1 MSIYLTPIPEEIR
14 RSLHERE
21 ESLKKSSVNKS
32 ASNTITRDGSDPS
45 YTFYPLGTVYIKLFS
60 PVKTDSMPD
69 GAMLMGGEMSKED
82 NVWKMKHGFDEM
94 YTSPQFDSTGKNAK
108 VQNNPFRP
116 MPGIEGLDVS
126 YKGGMRAIREGTIKW
141 SCFSLE
147 DLDRLTPHF
156 LSIGKSVLVEWGWV
170 DAEVLKNSFDM
181 NEFMDL
187 DASKLY
193 KRMKKKILDS
203 KGNLDMMRG
212 VIKNFEWQL
221 REDGGF
227 DCTTNIVS
235 MGVNI
240 TGASTKSE
248 IQCDYEPI
256 VKNDGKTVVLKPKV
270 NLNTYIKT
278 LNTQLKKY
286 VQNKTFS
293 DRGIVYFT
301 KEGTLFRGDADVGP
315 YVTWGWMED
324 NILSKFLG
332 KVGKA
337 EKDSKGNYSGN
348 ENEVLAQIR
357 SISTRSH
364 KSVDGALVKESII
377 IGNHKALLTPNRRKF
392 ILPGQWPA
400 DTLVKTGVSD
410 VKEALNQTL
419 ELEAM
424 DGVTERVGKAWDE
437 GDGYSGAI
445 KDVGTEIFDTMK
457 ESLSEVY
464 GDVKNMVEVMIAGA
478 GDSFDEEATR
488 ELATIV
494 KNNFTKD
501 NSRFAV
507 DKDNW
512 TNGGYLRNILLHWEF
527 IRDCFQNA
535 DTIEAGLKTMF
546 SKMNDE
552 VNNLWDFQVVNSPDD
567 ERIVQVVDR
576 NFTTRSV
583 KQLLDSKSKLD
594 FNSGKATGDLFEF
607 KVWTEGSLVSAQNMT
622 SRVPSAM
629 AVSAMYGSNKQTP
642 EEGGADDNVTGG
654 AIGNMSSDKSDQ
666 SIYPVAAAWKF
677 PNFGNSY
684 EDPNKDLTLTDGPPL
699 GEIEFET
706 DEEEQKRNVDAG
718 TTTQD
723 TDKTGA
729 TDQQNQEDF
738 LKMIQGFSE
747 QSQTRKSI
755 PVHRHIY
762 DEDGVMKKRHKEIMK
777 SLITLVP
784 PVDPEAKTQP
794 KKYQDALLPIDLSL
808 SMDGIGGILP
818 GHAFTT
824 SFIPV
829 RYRKTVVFQ
838 VKDINHKI
846 TADGW
851 DVDIVGQIRLS
862 QTILNNVVTKQEK
875 EAKQ

>member
-1 MSIYLTPIPEEIR
+1 MSE
-14 RSLHERE
+14 
-21 ESLKKSSVNKS
+21 
-32 ASNTITRDGSDPS
+32 
-45 YTFYPLGTVYIKLFS
+45 
-60 PVKTDSMPD
+60 
-69 GAMLMGGEMSKED
+69 
-82 NVWKMKHGFDEM
+82 
-94 YTSPQFDSTGKNAK
+94 
-108 VQNNPFRP
+108 
-116 MPGIEGLDVS
+116 
-126 YKGGMRAIREGTIKW
+126 
-141 SCFSLE
+141 
-147 DLDRLTPHF
+147 F
-156 LSIGKSVLVEWGWV
+156 L
-170 DAEVLKNSFDM
+170 
-181 NEFMDL
+181 DL

-203 KGNLDMMRG
+203 KGNMDMMRG
-212 VIKNFEWQL
+212 IIKNFEWQL
-221 REDGGF
+221 RDDGGF

-248 IQCDYEPI
+248 IQCDYEPV
-256 VKNDGKTVVLKPKV
+256 VKDDGKTVVLKPKV

-293 DRGIVYFT
+293 DKGIVFFV
-301 KEGTLFRGDADVGP
+301 KEGNLWRGDADIGP

-337 EKDSKGNYSGN
+337 EKDGKGNYSGN
-348 ENEVLAQIR
+348 EGEILAQIR
-357 SISTRSH
+357 SISNN
-364 KSVDGALVKESII
+364 KSVV

-410 VKEALNQTL
+410 MQEALSQTAEITAL
-419 ELEAM
+419 
-424 DGVTERVGKAWDE
+424 DGVEDEVGKAWDE
-437 GDGYSGAI
+437 GDGYTGAI
-445 KDVGTEIFDTMK
+445 KDVGKVIFDTMG
-457 ESLSEVY
+457 EAIEEVY
-464 GDVKNMVEVMIAGA
+464 GDVINMVEVMIAGV
-478 GDSFDEEATR
+478 GDSFNEKATAA
-488 ELATIV
+488 LAKIV
-494 KNNFTKD
+494 KNNFTNEK
-501 NSRFAV
+501 SSFAV
-507 DKDNW
+507 DSNNW
-512 TNGGYLRNILLHWEF
+512 SNGGYLRNILLHWEF
-527 IRDCFQNA
+527 IRDCFKNV
-535 DTIEAGLKTMF
+535 DTIEAGLKTIF

-552 VNNLWDFQVVNSPDD
+552 VNNLWDLQVVNSPED
-567 ERIVQVVDR
+567 ERIIQVVDR
-576 NFTTRSV
+576 NFTSRSV
-583 KQLLDSKSKLD
+583 KQLLDNKSKLD
-594 FNSGKATGDLFEF
+594 FDTGKATGELFEF
-607 KVWTEGSLVSAQNMT
+607 KVWSEGSLVSAQNMV
-622 SRVPSAM
+622 SRVPSAQ

-699 GEIEFET
+699 GDIEFET
-706 DEEEQKRNVDAG
+706 DEEEQKRKVDAG

-729 TDQQNQEDF
+729 TGQQEQKDW
-738 LKMIQGFSE
+738 LKMVQGFSE
-747 QSQTRKSI
+747 LSGTKKTVA
-755 PVHRHIY
+755 VHRHIY
-762 DEDGVMKKRHKEIMK
+762 DEDGVMKKDHKELMK
-777 SLITLVP
+777 SIITLLP
-784 PVDPEAKTQP
+784 PDDPEAKTQP

-829 RYRKTVVFQ
+829 RYKKTVVFQ
-838 VKDINHKI
+838 VKDITHKI
-846 TADGW
+846 AAEGW
-851 DVDIVGQIRLS
+851 DVDITGQIRLS
-862 QTILNNVVTKQEK
+862 QTILNNVVSKQEK